1 MRVLRFE
8 NEAEDLL
15 HYLKESGLHPG
26 LEGTL
31 ANAGSDE
38 IQLDASGL
46 RAVLP
51 AAWPKRCRWWPTR
64 RRPHAWRSRPARAG
78 QRALRT
84 LSSAVKS
91 AAGDRSI
98 KTSSDRLVGA
108 QGVYW

>member
-38 IQLDASGL
+38 IQLDASGTTP
-46 RAVLP
+46 RSP
-51 AAWPKRCRWWPTR
+51 AAWPKRCRWPTVAAPAR
-64 RRPHAWRSRPARAG
+64 GAPRPARAG

-91 AAGDRSI
+91 GGGRPI
-98 KTSSDRLVGA
+98 
-108 QGVYW
+108 Y